1 MSLKLNSS
9 GGGSVTLQ
17 EPSTASNLTV
27 TLPDETG
34 TVVLGG
40 GALGTPSSGNGS
52 NLTNL
57 NASNLASGTVAVAR
71 LAATGTPS
79 ASTYLRGDS
88 SWATVSGGVTSI
100 TAGNGLTGGTI
111 TSSGTIALDYYTGST
126 SDNTS
131 FPLGS
136 YVIIRNN
143 TNSAIATSLT
153 CRVSSG
159 ANAFTPG
166 GTSAVAGTWRS
177 RGLCGVEY
185 TCPVNFYYLVQR
197 VA

>member
-185 TCPVNFYYLVQR
+185 SCPVNFYYLVQR